1 MLPEV
6 PRTRARVLV
15 ALAILEAV
23 PNNRRVGKVTRV
35 PPPATALIA
44 PPSAAAAVRATI
56 SVIDKGMA

>member
-1 MLPEV
+1 
-6 PRTRARVLV
+6 VLV